1 MDTAASARERR
12 RDVESIYSESAP
24 VPGQIADPPS
34 NEFLREL
41 RMLIRDAVDAG
52 GGRLEGLGSAATAPA
67 SA

>member
-1 MDTAASARERR
+1 MDAVALDCADFLTMASKRPA
-12 RDVESIYSESAP
+12 V
-24 VPGQIADPPS
+24 
-34 NEFLREL
+34 L